1 MDRLFAKLSTIPG
14 RSSSTAPSPSTS
26 RATNEWSV
34 SERPPATMT
43 PGPLPVVRSDPV
55 GGALDSDE
63 DCIICGESLSF
74 SFRLPG
80 EKPHIVPECG
90 HALHEACFTAVYG
103 QLPSSRMGAL
113 PRKNLGVCGVCRK
126 PIRVG
131 DGDSSAKSNKLA
143 ALTGMGDKN
152 AAGVFPGRDS
162 TTISPGTV
170 GVGTIGGS
178 GAGPSR
184 YTPIPRS
191 APTPVPLDPND
202 DDPLEP
208 GGNTNASIRS
218 GGSGGSGS
226 DYVVAPAI
234 SVRSEFPSIT
244 RVHEPTQGITCLI
257 TVELPSRR
265 GSAPVPGPVMPAP
278 QAHAPQPQPQ
288 RYASPPPPS
297 APPEDTP
304 GPYSYN
310 PTPPANSRFA
320 RVAEDLQIRLV
331 DWKGHPMAALG
342 PLQMFDILS
351 VRRDSLV
358 REFYVYLFKEAI
370 ICVLEEKKKSL
381 GRLLASSSA
390 TTTSFDAASLA
401 SSSPANNKS
410 VLRLKGRIYI
420 RHIKR
425 LLDTSVAGEL
435 SLTIDMEDERLES
448 FILIFRDRASL
459 EEWRATIQSL
469 VNAQHAAS
477 NLVIQD
483 LVEFGGPGASGVT
496 GGNKAARVRSAATT
510 ASSLGADSIL
520 HSGQRS
526 TVSSSSSAYPGGGY
540 STKSPEMPHQ
550 QPHYLGPSPHVSP
563 HVSLGPSN
571 TLPPL
576 PHAPMDL
583 IAVVSLP
590 PPSAHASTAQL
601 KLRVIR
607 TTLDFLVASLGARDR
622 LALVTFQAGKNGRV
636 RKTPFLSLGKPG
648 SVARLSGFIESTA
661 MHRTG
666 EENFNDGTDEFW
678 VKTGKDELVDV
689 VTAVNHGLDSVLQR
703 KQKNPISG
711 MVLVCD
717 ASDSS
722 RKPQMDLLMA
732 RTEAANLPI
741 HSFGFGRSHDP
752 GPLWLISNATGGSY
766 TFVRDWYELRDC
778 VAGCVGGMM
787 SVGVMNLRMHAKVLD
802 EGRFRIRKVAG
813 VSGAVVARDGLN
825 VDVVLGALHFGERR
839 ELVVE
844 LELDNRVQSHSHS
857 SSTIGP
863 LDNIPSN
870 GGSIDATDAFVQRMG
885 LDALSLS
892 DAALGEGMLDAM
904 IDEAPVFEVDGA
916 FFDPGAGKTVSRLAH
931 PVLLTLAIH
940 PPVTASYPRGGHQGG
955 GGVQQQ
961 GWSDATIVRRRAELL
976 SHQMIMRAIVF
987 VGRRDYAHAVQL
999 LVGTRTALTNI
1010 LNTSLPPPTSRQTRK
1025 ELLTLAA
1032 VRTIQSVMGD
1042 VQVLIDALE
1051 ENPDGFN
1058 RDWRPFGAQQVSCL
1072 CYLLD
1077 EDKGC

>member
-1 MDRLFAKLSTIPG
+1 MAHRLLAKLSTISG
-14 RSSSTAPSPSTS
+14 RTPSGPTS
-26 RATNEWSV
+26 AARATNEWSV
-34 SERPPATMT
+34 SDRPPATMT
-43 PGPLPVVRSDPV
+43 PGPLPVVRNDP
-55 GGALDSDE
+55 GADFDE

-131 DGDSSAKSNKLA
+131 DGDSAKSNKLA

-152 AAGVFPGRDS
+152 AGGVFPGRES
-162 TTISPGTV
+162 TV
-170 GVGTIGGS
+170 
-178 GAGPSR
+178 AGPSR
-184 YTPIPRS
+184 YTPTPRL
-191 APTPVPLDPND
+191 APTPVPHDPSD

-208 GGNTNASIRS
+208 IATTNASIRS
-218 GGSGGSGS
+218 GGSSGNSNS

-244 RVHEPTQGITCLI
+244 RVHEPTQSITCLI

-265 GSAPVPGPVMPAP
+265 GSAPVPGPVISATPP
-278 QAHAPQPQPQ
+278 P
-288 RYASPPPPS
+288 RYDSPPPPRS
-297 APPEDTP
+297 EDVP

-320 RVAEDLQIRLV
+320 RAAEDLQTRLV
-331 DWKGHPMAALG
+331 DWKGHPMGALG
-342 PLQMFDILS
+342 PLQMFDVLS

-358 REFYVYLFKEAI
+358 REFYVYLFREAI

-381 GRLLASSSA
+381 GRLLASGNSG
-390 TTTSFDAASLA
+390 SFDAASLA
-401 SSSPANNKS
+401 SSSPGFANKS

-483 LVEFGGPGASGVT
+483 LVEFGSSAGRPGP
-496 GGNKAARVRSAATT
+496 NKGTRARSAATT
-510 ASSLGADSIL
+510 ASSLGTESIL
-520 HSGQRS
+520 NSGPRS
-526 TVSSSSSAYPGGGY
+526 TVSSSSSGPAYAY
-540 STKSPEMPHQ
+540 AKSPELPQ
-550 QPHYLGPSPHVSP
+550 QQHYLGPSPHVSP
-563 HVSLGPSN
+563 HVSAGPSN

-576 PHAPMDL
+576 PHAPIDL

-590 PPSAHASTAQL
+590 APNAHASTAQL

-607 TTLDFLVASLGARDR
+607 TTLDFLVASLGPRDR

-636 RKTPFLSLGKPG
+636 RKTPFLNLGKPG
-648 SVARLSGFIESTA
+648 SVARMSGFIESTA
-661 MHRTG
+661 SRTA
-666 EENFNDGTDEFW
+666 EENFNDGSDEFW
-678 VKTGKDELVDV
+678 VKTGKDEVVDV

-717 ASDSS
+717 AADSS

-787 SVGVMNLRMHAKVLD
+787 SIGVMNLRMHAKVLD
-802 EGRFRIRKVAG
+802 DARFSIRKVAG
-813 VSGAVVARDGLN
+813 VSGAVVARDGMN

-844 LELDNRVQSHSHS
+844 LELDNRVQSA
-857 SSTIGP
+857 P
-863 LDNIPSN
+863 LDDIQPGASM
-870 GGSIDATDAFVQRMG
+870 DATHAFVQRMG
-885 LDALSLS
+885 LDTLSLS
-892 DAALGEGMLDAM
+892 DAALGEGMLDAL

-940 PPVTASYPRGGHQGG
+940 PPATASYPRGGGQQ
-955 GGVQQQ
+955 VQAPNQ

-1058 RDWRPFGAQQVSCL
+1058 RDWRPFGAQQVSFCRI
-1072 CYLLD
+1072 
-1077 EDKGC
+1077 

>member
-1 MDRLFAKLSTIPG
+1 MAHRLLAKLSTIPG
-14 RSSSTAPSPSTS
+14 RTPSGPPSAARS
-26 RATNEWSV
+26 TNEWSV
-34 SERPPATMT
+34 TDRPPATMT
-43 PGPLPVVRSDPV
+43 PGPLPVVRNDP
-55 GGALDSDE
+55 AADIDE

-103 QLPSSRMGAL
+103 QLPSARMGAL

-131 DGDSSAKSNKLA
+131 DGDSAKSNKLA

-152 AAGVFPGRDS
+152 AGGVFPGRES
-162 TTISPGTV
+162 TI
-170 GVGTIGGS
+170 
-178 GAGPSR
+178 AGPSR
-184 YTPIPRS
+184 YTPTPRS
-191 APTPVPLDPND
+191 APTPVPHDPND

-208 GGNTNASIRS
+208 ATTNVSIRS
-218 GGSGGSGS
+218 GGSGGNANS

-244 RVHEPTQGITCLI
+244 RVHEPTQSITCLI

-265 GSAPVPGPVMPAP
+265 GSAPVPGPVISATPTP
-278 QAHAPQPQPQ
+278 PP
-288 RYASPPPPS
+288 RYDSPPPPR
-297 APPEDTP
+297 PEDVP

-310 PTPPANSRFA
+310 PTPPTNPRFA
-320 RVAEDLQIRLV
+320 RAAEDLQVRLV
-331 DWKGHPMAALG
+331 DWKGHPMGALG
-342 PLQMFDILS
+342 PLQMFDVLS

-381 GRLLASSSA
+381 GRLLASSNSS
-390 TTTSFDAASLA
+390 SFDAASLA
-401 SSSPANNKS
+401 SSSSPGFANKS

-469 VNAQHAAS
+469 VNAQHTGS
-477 NLVIQD
+477 NMAIHD
-483 LVEFGGPGASGVT
+483 LVEFGGPT
-496 GGNKAARVRSAATT
+496 GQPGPNKTARARSAATT
-510 ASSLGADSIL
+510 ASSLGTESIL
-520 HSGQRS
+520 NSGPRS
-526 TVSSSSSAYPGGGY
+526 TVSSSSSGPYGY
-540 STKSPEMPHQ
+540 TKSPEMPQ
-550 QPHYLGPSPHVSP
+550 QQHYLGPSPHVSP
-563 HVSLGPSN
+563 HVSTGPSN

-590 PPSAHASTAQL
+590 APNAHASTAQL

-636 RKTPFLSLGKPG
+636 RKTPFLSLGRPG

-661 MHRTG
+661 ARAG
-666 EENFNDGTDEFW
+666 EENFNDGSDEFW
-678 VKTGKDELVDV
+678 VKTGKDEVVDV

-717 ASDSS
+717 AADSS

-787 SVGVMNLRMHAKVLD
+787 SIGVMNLRMHAKVLD
-802 EGRFRIRKVAG
+802 DARFRIRKVAG
-813 VSGAVVARDGLN
+813 VSGAVVARDGMN

-839 ELVVE
+839 ELV
-844 LELDNRVQSHSHS
+844 
-857 SSTIGP
+857 
-863 LDNIPSN
+863 
-870 GGSIDATDAFVQRMG
+870 
-885 LDALSLS
+885 
-892 DAALGEGMLDAM
+892 
-904 IDEAPVFEVDGA
+904 
-916 FFDPGAGKTVSRLAH
+916 
-931 PVLLTLAIH
+931 
-940 PPVTASYPRGGHQGG
+940 
-955 GGVQQQ
+955 
-961 GWSDATIVRRRAELL
+961 
-976 SHQMIMRAIVF
+976 
-987 VGRRDYAHAVQL
+987 
-999 LVGTRTALTNI
+999 
-1010 LNTSLPPPTSRQTRK
+1010 
-1025 ELLTLAA
+1025 
-1032 VRTIQSVMGD
+1032 
-1042 VQVLIDALE
+1042 
-1051 ENPDGFN
+1051 
-1058 RDWRPFGAQQVSCL
+1058 
-1072 CYLLD
+1072 
-1077 EDKGC
+1077 

>member
-1 MDRLFAKLSTIPG
+1 MAHRFLAKLSTIPG
-14 RSSSTAPSPSTS
+14 RTPSGPTS
-26 RATNEWSV
+26 AARATSEWSV
-34 SERPPATMT
+34 TDRPPATMT
-43 PGPLPVVRSDPV
+43 PGPLPVVRNDP
-55 GGALDSDE
+55 AADIDE

-103 QLPSSRMGAL
+103 QVPSSRMGAL

-131 DGDSSAKSNKLA
+131 DGDSAKSNKLA

-152 AAGVFPGRDS
+152 SGGVFPGRDS
-162 TTISPGTV
+162 TV
-170 GVGTIGGS
+170 
-178 GAGPSR
+178 AGPSR
-184 YTPIPRS
+184 YTPAPRS
-191 APTPVPLDPND
+191 APTPVPHDPSD

-208 GGNTNASIRS
+208 TSATNASIRS
-218 GGSGGSGS
+218 GGSGGNSSS

-244 RVHEPTQGITCLI
+244 RVHEPTQSITCLI

-265 GSAPVPGPVMPAP
+265 GSAPVPGPVISATPP
-278 QAHAPQPQPQ
+278 P
-288 RYASPPPPS
+288 RYDSPPPPR
-297 APPEDTP
+297 PEDVP

-320 RVAEDLQIRLV
+320 RAAEDLQARLV

-342 PLQMFDILS
+342 PLQMFDVLS

-381 GRLLASSSA
+381 GRLLASGNSA
-390 TTTSFDAASLA
+390 SFDAASLA
-401 SSSPANNKS
+401 SSASPGFANKS

-459 EEWRATIQSL
+459 EEWRATIQTL

-483 LVEFGGPGASGVT
+483 LVEFGAPTGQSGPNRGTRA
-496 GGNKAARVRSAATT
+496 RSAATT
-510 ASSLGADSIL
+510 ASSLGTESL
-520 HSGQRS
+520 LNSGPRS
-526 TVSSSSSAYPGGGY
+526 TVSSSSSGPANAY
-540 STKSPEMPHQ
+540 TKPPELPQ
-550 QPHYLGPSPHVSP
+550 QQHYLGPSPHVSP
-563 HVSLGPSN
+563 HVSAGPSN

-590 PPSAHASTAQL
+590 APNAHASTAQL

-607 TTLDFLVASLGARDR
+607 TTLDFLVASLGPRDR

-661 MHRTG
+661 ARTG
-666 EENFNDGTDEFW
+666 EENFNDGLDEFW
-678 VKTGKDELVDV
+678 VKTGKDEVVDV

-717 ASDSS
+717 AADSS

-787 SVGVMNLRMHAKVLD
+787 SIGVMNLRMHAKVLD
-802 EGRFRIRKVAG
+802 DARFRIRKVAG
-813 VSGAVVARDGLN
+813 VSGAVVARDGMN

-844 LELDNRVQSHSHS
+844 LELDNRVQSA
-857 SSTIGP
+857 P
-863 LDNIPSN
+863 LENIAPGASM
-870 GGSIDATDAFVQRMG
+870 DATDAFVQRMG

-892 DAALGEGMLDAM
+892 DAALGEGMLDAL

-940 PPVTASYPRGGHQGG
+940 PPAAPSYPRGGGQHQA
-955 GGVQQQ
+955 QAPSQ

-1058 RDWRPFGAQQVSCL
+1058 RDWRPFGAQQAMVLRDQLSWTGRTTTEKIFWCADNSIEL
-1072 CYLLD
+1072 FGRSSD
-1077 EDKGC
+1077 WATS